1 MRVNA
6 EFKARL
12 RAILGPVCG
21 ISLIAYLSYH
31 AVQGDRGLIAHRQ
44 ITQQLVA
51 AQIRHKTLLR
61 QRIVLEHRVKL
72 LHPGSLDRDILE
84 EQARFILGYSY
95 PDEQVFFR
103 R

>member
-6 EFKARL
+6 DLKARL

-31 AVQGDRGLIAHRQ
+31 TIQGDRGLIAYWQ
-44 ITQQLVA
+44 VSQQLAA
-51 AQIRHKTLLR
+51 AQVRHEALAG
-61 QRIVLEHRVKL
+61 QRAALEHRVKL
-72 LHPGSLDRDILE
+72 LHPASLDRDILE

-95 PDEQVFFR
+95 PDEYVLFR

>member
-6 EFKARL
+6 ELKARL

-31 AVQGDRGLIAHRQ
+31 TVQGDRGLIAYWQVTKQIYAAETHRKELGSRRA
-44 ITQQLVA
+44 T
-51 AQIRHKTLLR
+51 
-61 QRIVLEHRVKL
+61 LEHRVKL
-72 LHPGSLDRDILE
+72 LHPNSLDRDILE
-84 EQARFILGYSY
+84 ERARYILGYSY
-95 PDEQVFFR
+95 PDEYVFFR